1 MKLTNFLIILCIS
14 LSLYFWGT
22 KENLAFSEYAF
33 FHGAYYTL
41 LTGLFVHANPVH
53 LFGNMVFLY
62 VFGNS
67 LEDEVGAFN
76 TGLVFFSG
84 GFLSFIISIPFY
96 PGSNMLGASAAIF
109 SLMSALLLV
118 RRAGYSVQF
127 LSPIGPLALLY
138 LFFNIIAVK
147 NDTGGN
153 VANISHIIGFMIGM
167 FFGAQWNKKW
177 RESLFLT
184 LALLVVY
191 IISYNYLKE
200 WVFFI

>member
-1 MKLTNFLIILCIS
+1 MKFTNFLVISCIS
-14 LSLYFWGT
+14 FSLYFWGT

-33 FHGAYYTL
+33 FNGAYYTL
-41 LTGLFVHANPVH
+41 LTGLFVHANLVH

-76 TGLVFFSG
+76 TALVFFTG

-96 PGSNMLGASAAIF
+96 PGSNMVGASAAIF
-109 SLMSALLLV
+109 SLMAALLLA
-118 RRAGYSVQF
+118 RKPGYCVQF

-147 NDTGGN
+147 NNTGGN
-153 VANISHIIGFMIGM
+153 VANISHIIGFVIGM

-184 LALLVVY
+184 LALLVGY

-200 WVFFI
+200 WVF

>member
-1 MKLTNFLIILCIS
+1 MKFTNFLIISCIS

-22 KENLAFSEYAF
+22 KENLAFSEYAL

-53 LFGNMVFLY
+53 LFGNMIFLY

-76 TGLVFFSG
+76 TGLVFFTG

-96 PGSNMLGASAAIF
+96 PGSNMVGASAAIF
-109 SLMSALLLV
+109 SLMSALLLA
-118 RRAGYSVQF
+118 RRPGYCVQF

-184 LALLVVY
+184 LALLIGY
-191 IISYNYLKE
+191 IISYNYLKD
-200 WVFFI
+200 WVF

>member
-1 MKLTNFLIILCIS
+1 MKFTNFLIISCIS
-14 LSLYFWGT
+14 LSLYFWVT
-22 KENLAFSEYAF
+22 KENLAFSEYAL
-33 FHGAYYTL
+33 FHGAYYAL

-76 TGLVFFSG
+76 TALVFFTG

-96 PGSNMLGASAAIF
+96 PGSNMVGASAAIF

-118 RRAGYSVQF
+118 RRPGYSVQF

-184 LALLVVY
+184 LALLVGY
-191 IISYNYLKE
+191 IISYNYMKD
-200 WVFFI
+200 WVF